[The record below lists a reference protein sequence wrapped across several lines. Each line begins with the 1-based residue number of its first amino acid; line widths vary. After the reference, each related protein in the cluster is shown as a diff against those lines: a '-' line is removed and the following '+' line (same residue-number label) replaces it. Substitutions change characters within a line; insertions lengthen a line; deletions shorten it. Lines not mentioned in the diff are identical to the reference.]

1 MSKPYHREAL
11 KVKLRFGNYEIQGGV
26 VLVKL
31 IEKVIQST
39 AILSDDGLYRYQ
51 LLRVWDKNKRK
62 ATVVMLNPSKAD
74 MLITD
79 RTVMNV
85 TNYLVENNYGS
96 LTVVNLFAFRATDPK
111 FLNQRDEVQETL
123 NNDYL
128 KEAFLDSD
136 VIIVAWVRDK
146 DKFVTRKREV
156 EKLLL
161 EYQSKIKCF
170 EDGSG
175 KKLRHPRDLGSNWKL
190 VDYEF
195 IYIEN

>member
-1 MSKPYHREAL
+1 M
-11 KVKLRFGNYEIQGGV
+11 VKEL
-26 VLVKL
+26 
-31 IEKVIQST
+31 EKIIKST
-39 AILSDDGLYRYQ
+39 AILSDDDLYRYK
-51 LLRVWDKNKRK
+51 LTRVWNENNPK

-85 TNYLVENNYGS
+85 TNYLVESEYGS
-96 LTVVNLFAFRATDPK
+96 ITIVNLFAFRATDPK
-111 FLNQRDEVQETL
+111 HLNQRDNFHESF

-128 KEAFLDSD
+128 KEAFYDSD
-136 VIIVAWVRDK
+136 IIIVAWVRDK
-146 DKFVTRKREV
+146 DKYVARKREV

-161 EYQSKIKCF
+161 EYKGKIKCF

-175 KKLRHPRDLGSNWKL
+175 KKLRHPRDLGTNWKL

-195 IYIEN
+195 MFLQE